1 MNSCAMSDDRPD
13 LIVPIRDR
21 RQRKR
26 YLTLKNFFFGST
38 ALLVL
43 FAVITIRSE
52 MRGLAPGGYGRL
64 FSREVPAEVKPLPVE
79 IVHEAP
85 PPVEDATHADPMLLE
100 PAARAQW
107 LEDEN
112 AAAVIA
118 ATALEPARGSAGA
131 GNVAIVGGTE
141 GVTVVR
147 RERRRPVL
155 SGGFGRQP
163 D

>member
-1 MNSCAMSDDRPD
+1 MPDRRPD

-21 RQRKR
+21 RQHKR
-26 YLTLKNFFFGST
+26 YLTLKNFFFASM
-38 ALLVL
+38 AFLVL

-52 MRGLAPGGYGRL
+52 MRGLKPGGYGRL
-64 FSREVPAEVKPLPVE
+64 FDREVPVEVKPLPVE
-79 IVHEAP
+79 VVEEAP
-85 PPVEDATHADPMLLE
+85 PPVEDATHPDPMLIE

-112 AAAVIA
+112 AAAIVA
-118 ATALEPARGSAGA
+118 ATAAEPARASSSDS
-131 GNVAIVGGTE
+131 NVTIVGGTE

-147 RERRRPVL
+147 KERKRPVL

-163 D
+163 N